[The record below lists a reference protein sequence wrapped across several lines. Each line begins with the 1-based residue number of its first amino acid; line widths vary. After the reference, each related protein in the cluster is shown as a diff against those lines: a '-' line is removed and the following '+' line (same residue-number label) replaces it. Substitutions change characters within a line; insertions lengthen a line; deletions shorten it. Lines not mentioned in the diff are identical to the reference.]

1 MSEHSWVLRGIDP
14 KTRQVAEGEAARR
27 GMNLADY
34 LTDVVLQRAL
44 LEQFADP
51 SPVDAPAADVSD
63 ESEAQPPKQDNFLV
77 RHRLEAL
84 ERRLHLA
91 VGGLDSAVHGLDS
104 SMFGLAQR
112 VDEAEELAAETADAL
127 EQTVHDVG
135 TNMNAL
141 RKRLADAEDQTGSL
155 VEAQEFTR
163 AELNGRSVLLEQQ
176 VASIADS
183 TRAAHVGLAQLQ
195 AANDALK
202 YAVADDFSAFAQD
215 SMARLSAGL
224 EEVRAAAD
232 VAADQADAAVA
243 HLIIE
248 LRAMRE
254 AVEARVDEGQNETR
268 HRMHAA
274 FADVAE
280 RLNAISERVTKNEQL
295 TQRNAEQLRAQITDV
310 EDAAQTALEET
321 AESLRQAGAS
331 LAAEFSR
338 ATRDN
343 QIALDSVHA
352 DLSNEI
358 AEVRERQAAGLAR
371 LKQVDTAANAAAADL
386 SNLRAE
392 LNRSF
397 ASADQRTH
405 AALTEAHTEWGGRL
419 ASLTAR
425 ISQIESTTSD
435 AQRALQAD
443 IERVEACTLAAL
455 EKQVQDRTSS
465 VSAAEARIEE
475 MRRRLEGQSAG
486 HDAFQSGALARLK
499 LLESA
504 VPESSALQARIDAI
518 ETDLSH
524 RAIDR
529 GFDER
534 LLRLEARAESTET
547 EQTFAA
553 MRGQIAGLAAQ
564 LDARAEDQSTLQMVD
579 DLRSRIAA
587 ATTQAAEAS
596 ERVHGVARM
605 LGHIGAQQ
613 ADTMTQTEERLRRLE
628 LAAAEPRGAAES
640 TVSAIEQRLAGMETR
655 QASAFEAM
663 RADIEAFV
671 ADNVRR
677 LEMLE
682 SATME
687 PAYDVAA
694 DFQALRKRI
703 EERVLGVEQRSVR
716 ALEQVADTMAVLE
729 RRFSGVEESFDAAKS
744 A

>member
-14 KTRQVAEGEAARR
+14 ETRQAAEAEAARR
-27 GMNLADY
+27 GMNLSDY
-34 LTDVVLQRAL
+34 LSDVVLQRAL
-44 LEQFADP
+44 LEQFSEPA
-51 SPVDAPAADVSD
+51 PVEAELDSAADSD
-63 ESEAQPPKQDNFLV
+63 ANPPKQDNFLV

-84 ERRLHLA
+84 ERRLSLS
-91 VGGLDSAVHGLDS
+91 VGGLDAAVHGLDS

-112 VDEAEELAAETADAL
+112 VDEAEELAATTADAL
-127 EQTVHDVG
+127 DQTAHDVG
-135 TNMNAL
+135 ANMNAL

-163 AELNGRSVLLEQQ
+163 AELNGRCVIIEQQ
-176 VASIADS
+176 VASVADS
-183 TRAAHVGLAQLQ
+183 ARAAHVGLAQLRE
-195 AANDALK
+195 ASDALK
-202 YAVADDFSAFAQD
+202 YAVADDFSTFAQE

-243 HLIIE
+243 HLIVE

-268 HRMHAA
+268 QRMHAA
-274 FADVAE
+274 FADAAE

-295 TQRNAEQLRAQITDV
+295 TQRTAEHLRAQITDV

-321 AESLRQAGAS
+321 AESLRQAGAA

-343 QIALDSVHA
+343 QTALDSVHA
-352 DLSNEI
+352 DLTSEI

-371 LKQVDTAANAAAADL
+371 LKQLDAAAGATAADL

-397 ASADQRTH
+397 AGADQRTH
-405 AALTEAHTEWGGRL
+405 AALAEAHTEWSARL

-425 ISQIESTTSD
+425 IAQIESMTGD
-435 AQRALQAD
+435 AHRALQAD

-455 EKQVQDRTSS
+455 EKQAQDRSSS
-465 VSAAEARIEE
+465 VNAAEARIEDV
-475 MRRRLEGQSAG
+475 RRRLESQSAG
-486 HDAFQSGALARLK
+486 QDAFQSGALARLK
-499 LLESA
+499 LLEA
-504 VPESSALQARIDAI
+504 AMPESAALQARIDAV
-518 ETDLSH
+518 ETELSH

-547 EQTFAA
+547 EQSFAA

-564 LDARAEDQSTLQMVD
+564 FDARAEDQGTLQMID
-579 DLRSRIAA
+579 ELRSRVAA

-628 LAAAEPRGAAES
+628 LAVAEPRGAAES
-640 TVSAIEQRLAGMETR
+640 TVSAIEQRLAAMENR
-655 QASAFEAM
+655 QVSAFETM

-729 RRFSGVEESFDAAKS
+729 RRFSGAEEDFSAAKS